1 MMIRHYG
8 LTKVSTGRKLFNGM
22 VRNNWKVCEY
32 SERDIAYF
40 EAPLN
45 IKPLGFRA
53 ANKRFVETCLNFQP
67 DCILMGHSDLITNNT
82 LSVIKSELPQ
92 VPIIY
97 RNVDPPW
104 RKRNVDMI
112 HHRKDYVDA
121 IFVTTAGE
129 FLKQF
134 VTGKNVVGFIPNATD
149 PAIENMDNSSHSSF
163 KYDLSFCG
171 KGDKS
176 DDRYNLIVNLDAK
189 LKGKLKFES
198 FGIYGNPPVWSAT
211 YDEVLRNSKMGLNLN
226 RFEGWKYYSSARIS
240 QLMGNGILAFVW
252 DEGDM
257 RELLPEN
264 TVVYFKTEDE
274 LIDKILHYQN
284 DDAARVSV
292 ASEGRRYYHEHFSG
306 KRVVKFMI
314 ETAMGL
320 PHSEDYDWSAEI
332 YK

>member
-1 MMIRHYG
+1 MMIRRYG
-8 LTKVSTGRKLFNGM
+8 LIKVSTGRKLFNGM
-22 VRNNWKVCEY
+22 VRNNWNVCEF

-45 IKPLGFRA
+45 IKPLGVRA
-53 ANKRFVETCLNFQP
+53 ANKRFIETCLNFRP
-67 DCILMGHSDLITNNT
+67 DCILIGHSDLITNKT
-82 LSVIKSELPQ
+82 LSTIKQELPE

-112 HHRKDYVDA
+112 HYRKDYVDA
-121 IFVTTAGE
+121 IFVTTAGD

-149 PAIENMDNSSHSSF
+149 PAIENMDNSSKKDF

-176 DDRYNLIVNLDAK
+176 DDRYSLIVNLDTK
-189 LKGKLKFES
+189 LKDKVKFES
-198 FGIYGNPPVWSAT
+198 FGIYGNPPVWSAA
-211 YDEVLRNSKMGLNLN
+211 YDNVLMNTKMALNLN

-252 DEGDM
+252 DDGDM
-257 RELLPEN
+257 RELLPDN
-264 TVVYFKTEDE
+264 TVAYFSNEQQ
-274 LIDKILHYQN
+274 LLDKILYYQN
-284 DDAARVSV
+284 NDAARVQV

-306 KRVVKFMI
+306 QKIVKFMI
-314 ETAMGL
+314 ETALNM
-320 PHSEDYDWSAEI
+320 PYSEDYIWSSEV
-332 YK
+332 YR